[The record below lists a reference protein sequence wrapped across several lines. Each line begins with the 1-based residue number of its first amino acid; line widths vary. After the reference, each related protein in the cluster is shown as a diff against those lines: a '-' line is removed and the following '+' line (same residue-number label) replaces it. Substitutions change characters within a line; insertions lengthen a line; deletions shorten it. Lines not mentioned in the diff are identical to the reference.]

1 MTDGRSTPEDSVT
14 RFDVEAAVLDDA
26 RQAQAR
32 VDAAPQSPSGRGAIL
47 MCAPDYFGVDYII
60 NPWMEN
66 QIGRATLSRAKA
78 QWANLR
84 GNLAAHS
91 DIAFVAPTPGLPDMV
106 FTANAGLAIGDTAVV
121 SRFHAK
127 ERRPEERLF
136 REWFEARGYSIAPWP
151 AHVPFEGAGDALL
164 DHARDI
170 VWCGYGWRSDEAA
183 AKHLER
189 IFGRRAIALKL
200 VDPRFYHLDTC
211 FCPLSGAWLM
221 YYPPAFAIESQEI
234 IRAIA
239 PAEKRIEVSE
249 KDALSFACNA
259 VEACGAI
266 FLNACSDALRA
277 RLIDAGFRP
286 VVTPLSEFMKAG
298 GAAKCLTLQL
308 PGAAPAA
315 SCGGAERFAAD
326 RPAARAEG
334 AGLERVEH
342 A

>member
-1 MTDGRSTPEDSVT
+1 MTDGRSTPEDSMM
-14 RFDVEAAVLDDA
+14 RLDADVAVLDDA
-26 RQAQAR
+26 RQAETC
-32 VDAAPQSPSGRGAIL
+32 VAAPPQSTSSRGAIL
-47 MCAPDYFGVDYII
+47 MCAPEYFGVDYII

-84 GNLAAHS
+84 GNLAMHS
-91 DIAFVAPTPGLPDMV
+91 DIAFVPPTPGLPDMV
-106 FTANAGLAIGDTAVV
+106 FTANAGLAIGDKAVV

-127 ERRPEERLF
+127 ERQPEERLF
-136 REWFEARGYSIAPWP
+136 CEWFEAQGYSIAPWP
-151 AHVPFEGAGDALL
+151 EQVPFEGAGDALV
-164 DHARDI
+164 DPARDI

-189 IFGRRAIALKL
+189 IFGRRTIALKL

-211 FCPLSGAWLM
+211 FCPLSGGWVM
-221 YYPPAFAIESQEI
+221 YYPPAFAIESREL

-259 VEACGAI
+259 VEASGGV

-286 VVTPLSEFMKAG
+286 VATPLSEFMKAG

-308 PGAAPAA
+308 PGAAA
-315 SCGGAERFAAD
+315 C
-326 RPAARAEG
+326 
-334 AGLERVEH
+334 RVTPRG
-342 A
+342 